1 MLVSE
6 WESFVLGELCVFLG
20 SCVSSWQVKCVFLV
34 SKMCVL
40 GELCVFLIGKMC
52 SW

>member
-1 MLVSE
+1 M
-6 WESFVLGELCVFLG
+6 
-20 SCVSSWQVKCVFLV
+20 FLV

-40 GELCVFLIGKMC
+40 GELCVFFIGKLCVLGEQSVC